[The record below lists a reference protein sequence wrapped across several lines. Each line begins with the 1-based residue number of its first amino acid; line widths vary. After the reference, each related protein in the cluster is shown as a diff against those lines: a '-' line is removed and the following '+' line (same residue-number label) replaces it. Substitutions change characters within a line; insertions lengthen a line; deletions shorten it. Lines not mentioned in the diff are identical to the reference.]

1 MLDIEA
7 FTYLNRA
14 LESPISPHVIFATNR
29 GLCTIRGTENEPGSN
44 GGEGIVSPH
53 GVPIDLLDR
62 CMIVRT
68 MPYSRDEIKTVLQ
81 TRLKIEGLAIQP
93 DALEKL
99 SDDGVR
105 TSLRCVSL
113 GTSALILSGSS
124 AADPLL
130 LVSFSQIR
138 APAAHAGFHPVQG
151 ARPDRDCARRRRRDG
166 RSLPRRQVER
176 ADAARARRGAV
187 LAVAAIWSIAR
198 CLHNL
203 QRPKS
208 VCSRRIV
215 L

>member
-81 TRLKIEGLAIQP
+81 TRLKVEGLAIQP

-105 TSLRCVSL
+105 TSLRCAVPPNLFPL
-113 GTSALILSGSS
+113 G
-124 AADPLL
+124 
-130 LVSFSQIR
+130 
-138 APAAHAGFHPVQG
+138 
-151 ARPDRDCARRRRRDG
+151 RP
-166 RSLPRRQVER
+166 
-176 ADAARARRGAV
+176 
-187 LAVAAIWSIAR
+187 
-198 CLHNL
+198 
-203 QRPKS
+203 
-208 VCSRRIV
+208 RIFK
-215 L
+215 LTF

>member
-81 TRLKIEGLAIQP
+81 TRLKVEGLAIQP

-105 TSLRCVSL
+105 TSLRCVDVGVRMLVVRNSKQPL
-113 GTSALILSGSS
+113 TSFCTVL
-124 AADPLL
+124 
-130 LVSFSQIR
+130 R
-138 APAAHAGFHPVQG
+138 ARTQLRPPTAHARLDPVQT

-166 RSLPRRQVER
+166 RPLPRRQVER
-176 ADAARARRGAV
+176 ADVARARRGAV
-187 LAVAAIWSIAR
+187 PAVACIRADRGSRPRLHAR
-198 CLHNL
+198 AH
-203 QRPKS
+203 P
-208 VCSRRIV
+208 
-215 L
+215 